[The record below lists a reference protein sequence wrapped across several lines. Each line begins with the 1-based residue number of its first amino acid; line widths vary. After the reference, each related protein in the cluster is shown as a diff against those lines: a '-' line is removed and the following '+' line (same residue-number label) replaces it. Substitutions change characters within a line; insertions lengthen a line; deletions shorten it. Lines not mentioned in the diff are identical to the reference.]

1 MNEPVVVFD
10 IDDTLWPLTE
20 YVASKV
26 GIDYSKLTSYRIE
39 ENTGVTPEQ
48 VKQVVEL
55 YSTGSTY
62 KNIPWYNGVRRI
74 NSLKADVR
82 ISSNNLNEEVAAVKT
97 EELTSVLDLPVSK
110 ITMNIIG
117 EDYTYKKLPTSM
129 FILVED
135 SPYNIARSKATHNI
149 LIKAPFNTSEHSMGI
164 IRANTSSEL
173 HICDTLNDAIDLIE
187 RLLEE
192 EASV

>member
-10 IDDTLWPLTE
+10 IDDTLWPLTKR
-20 YVASKV
+20 VAYKV
-26 GIDYSKLTSYRIE
+26 GIDYSKLTAYRIE
-39 ENTGVTPEQ
+39 ENPSVTPEQ

-62 KNIPWYNGVRRI
+62 RNIPWYNGVRRI
-74 NSLKADVR
+74 NSLKAEVR
-82 ISSNNLNEEVAAVKT
+82 INSNNLNEEVAAVKT
-97 EELTSVLDLPVSK
+97 EELAKVLTLPADK

-117 EDYTYKKLPTSM
+117 EDYTYKKLPTTM

-135 SPYNIARSKATHNI
+135 SPYNIARSKAIHNI
-149 LIKAPFNTSEHSMGI
+149 LIKTPFNSSEYSMRI
-164 IRANTSSEL
+164 IRANTISKL
-173 HICDTLNDAIDLIE
+173 HICDTLDDAIDLIE
-187 RLLEE
+187 KLLEE

>member
-10 IDDTLWPLTE
+10 IDDTLWPLTKR
-20 YVASKV
+20 VAYKV
-26 GIDYSKLTSYRIE
+26 GIDYSKLTAYRIE
-39 ENTGVTPEQ
+39 ENPCVTPEQ

-62 KNIPWYNGVRRI
+62 RNIPWYNGVRRI
-74 NSLKADVR
+74 NNLKAEVR
-82 ISSNNLNEEVAAVKT
+82 INSNNLTEEVAAVKT
-97 EELTSVLDLPVSK
+97 EELAKVLTLPADK

-117 EDYTYKKLPTSM
+117 EDYTYKKLPTTM

-135 SPYNIARSKATHNI
+135 SPYNIARSKAVHNI
-149 LIKAPFNTSEHSMGI
+149 LIKAPFNSSEYSMRI
-164 IRANTSSEL
+164 TRANTIGKL

-187 RLLEE
+187 KLLEE